1 MLLAVA
7 VTAQVAGRAAASPDP
22 IPSSFT
28 GPGPAIP
35 PPAPDLPGQKAG
47 QPSKSVK
54 KAGHK
59 AAGSHG
65 KTGKDRHR
73 SARGDAT
80 LTASCAPFDHTQT
93 YAGWGPA
100 AAYGETVTVVYE
112 AGRCSTPDGS
122 ALDVSVEGTA
132 KVFQGETQSGAL
144 LDTRPFLVTGTWR
157 RPKNAEAW
165 PPNWWGC
172 DVTYANY
179 TWQIPGVYTF
189 QVSARNGL
197 WSLDVISEGVGSQ
210 SVSWTHDGCE

>member
-1 MLLAVA
+1 VLLAVA
-7 VTAQVAGRAAASPDP
+7 LPAVIAGRASASTDP
-22 IPSSFT
+22 VLPPLT
-28 GPGPAIP
+28 EPGPAIP
-35 PPAPDLPGQKAG
+35 LPAPDLPGKKKVDRPAKG
-47 QPSKSVK
+47 AE

-59 AAGSHG
+59 VGGKGGKHHHRAAAKGL
-65 KTGKDRHR
+65 
-73 SARGDAT
+73 T
-80 LTASCAPFDHTQT
+80 LTASCAPFGHTQT

-157 RPKNAEAW
+157 QPKNAEAW
-165 PPNWWGC
+165 PPSWWGC
-172 DVTYANY
+172 AVPYASY
-179 TWQIPGVYTF
+179 TWEIPGVYTF

-197 WSLDVISEGVGSQ
+197 WSLDVSSQGVGSQ
-210 SVSWTHDGCE
+210 AVSWTHDGCA